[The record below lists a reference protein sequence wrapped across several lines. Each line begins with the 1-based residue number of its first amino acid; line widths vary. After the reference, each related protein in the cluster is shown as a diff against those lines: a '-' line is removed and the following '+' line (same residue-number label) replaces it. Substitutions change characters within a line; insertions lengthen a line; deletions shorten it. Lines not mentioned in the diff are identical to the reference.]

1 MDENTRNRTLA
12 LSALFLCVHG
22 VTQIANTGQCKP
34 QLLST
39 CIGSLIHGNS
49 DNIEDIYGGLEHLE
63 DGLSAL
69 IYNLGAGQLSPD
81 GRPKNMEST
90 RYSINILH
98 LQRKLMKNKK
108 VYNNLMSGIKDAQS
122 KLEFFDLTHPNIIAN
137 LAETYSETISQL
149 APRIMIKGNQTY
161 LGNPDNAS
169 KIRALLLAAI
179 RAALLWDQA
188 GGSRWKLLFER
199 SKMQKEAE
207 QLFTQIKSSK
217 SEKSNG

>member
-39 CIGSLIHGNS
+39 CIGSLVHGNS
-49 DNIEDIYGGLEHLE
+49 DNIEDIYGGLDHLK
-63 DGLSAL
+63 DGLAAL
-69 IYNLGAGQLSPD
+69 MYNLGAGQLSPD
-81 GRPKNMEST
+81 GRPKDMEST

-98 LQRKLMKNKK
+98 LQRKLMKNDKIF
-108 VYNNLMSGIKDAQS
+108 NDLMEGIKNAQS

-137 LAETYSETISQL
+137 LAETYSETISRL
-149 APRIMIKGNQTY
+149 GPRIMIKGDQTY

-169 KIRALLLAAI
+169 KIRALLLGAI

-188 GGSRWKLLFER
+188 GGGRWKLLFER

-207 QLFTQIKSSK
+207 QLLAKIASAKPIESSK
-217 SEKSNG
+217 